1 MSKLLQIAILS
12 RDRADFLKE
21 AVDSA
26 LMQSGSELD
35 YEIIISD
42 NSEKDDV
49 NKLVNKYYLTNK
61 KIKYIRRNPTLSDLY
76 LHCELVISEFN
87 SKYAVIFH
95 DDDILH
101 PDYIEKM
108 TPLLSN
114 ESIVSVGCNAKI
126 FNNNIIDSTKRMHNF
141 NSLKIFNSKKDFL
154 QQYLLGYGGVAP
166 FPGYIYKTKFIQK
179 IAFNSLICGKHRDV
193 SFLTSLLDYGSVAWL
208 PDEVMYYRVHLKS
221 DSASEAVTDRL
232 HLLRYMFSEGID
244 RDSMPVFLF
253 RYLFWLNWMKQQGRF
268 LSNISK
274 WNYKIVIRFLVFK
287 FFKVLLSSYLWNTI
301 RKKIKIKINLK

>member
-154 QQYLLGYGGVAP
+154 QQYLDGDFSAVSLRKFLPASLRK
-166 FPGYIYKTKFIQK
+166 FPRR
-179 IAFNSLICGKHRDV
+179 H
-193 SFLTSLLDYGSVAWL
+193 
-208 PDEVMYYRVHLKS
+208 S
-221 DSASEAVTDRL
+221 DHTDRL
-232 HLLRYMFSEGID
+232 KHSSSAWPPPARGI
-244 RDSMPVFLF
+244 
-253 RYLFWLNWMKQQGRF
+253 
-268 LSNISK
+268 
-274 WNYKIVIRFLVFK
+274 
-287 FFKVLLSSYLWNTI
+287 VLLFDGI
-301 RKKIKIKINLK
+301 RVDLPRMLFDSPFQRESCLVTMRYCATMQRQCSA